1 LRVCIDEAVRP
12 IRHLKT
18 DQIDIN
24 AHHTPPPT
32 QSEIMSMALPP
43 RRSAAPDRHA
53 LPELRFDARR
63 YFGASHLTRITDEIE
78 IELAD
83 RAYLPDLTDLRRD
96 WVASVAA
103 PAFRQLARNRTTRPR
118 AFASIGTGSGVDALA
133 AIEILDAEAVGI
145 TDLFEEVVA
154 AAACNVRRN
163 LRPGVAISLHAGA
176 GDLLVPLASSGMKF
190 DVIYE
195 NLPNLPVD
203 DTRLIEQDKTSAA
216 FLAPRGEAVPGFVAD
231 WLLTMHY
238 LALVQARDAL
248 APNGVVL
255 STVGARLPLEVLARM
270 SRAAGLAPRVL
281 TYGWKVQA
289 DADDVISTYA
299 NWERQGLGP
308 FRFYAADALEA
319 TFADLDPGK
328 AGDSAADIEASLAG
342 EQFGA
347 VAAWEAYR
355 NGTRIGH
362 TYVVLQSGLK

>member
-1 LRVCIDEAVRP
+1 
-12 IRHLKT
+12 
-18 DQIDIN
+18 
-24 AHHTPPPT
+24 
-32 QSEIMSMALPP
+32 MSTALPP
-43 RRSAAPDRHA
+43 KGSPAPA
-53 LPELRFDARR
+53 QGGLPELRFDARR
-63 YFGASHLTRITDEIE
+63 YLGGSNLVRVKDEIE
-78 IELAD
+78 IELSD
-83 RAYLPDLTDLRRD
+83 RAYLPDLSDLKRD
-96 WVASVAA
+96 WVASVAV
-103 PAFRQLARNRTTRPR
+103 PAFRELARNRTTPPH

-133 AIEILDAEAVGI
+133 AIEILGTEVVGI

-154 AAACNVRRN
+154 AAARNVRGN

-176 GDLLVPLASSGMKF
+176 GDLLVPLASSGVKF

-216 FLAPRGEAVPGFVAD
+216 FLAPRRESVPGFVTD

-248 APNGVVL
+248 TPDGVVL
-255 STVGARLPLEVLARM
+255 STIGARLPLDVLTRL
-270 SRAAGLAPRVL
+270 SRAAGLTPRVL

-319 TFADLDPGK
+319 VYRDLDPGDAGRK
-328 AGDSAADIEASLAG
+328 AAEIEASLAG

-347 VAAWEAYR
+347 IAAWEAYR
-355 NGTRIGH
+355 KGTRIGH

>member
-1 LRVCIDEAVRP
+1 
-12 IRHLKT
+12 
-18 DQIDIN
+18 
-24 AHHTPPPT
+24 
-32 QSEIMSMALPP
+32 MSTALPP
-43 RRSAAPDRHA
+43 KVSSAPAQDA

-63 YFGASHLTRITDEIE
+63 YLGASNLVRIKDEIE
-78 IELAD
+78 IALAD
-83 RAYLPDLTDLRRD
+83 RAYLPDLKDLKRD

-103 PAFRQLARNRTTRPR
+103 PAFRALAHDRTAPHR
-118 AFASIGTGSGVDALA
+118 AFATIGTGSGVDALA
-133 AIEILDAEAVGI
+133 AIEILGAEVVGI

-154 AAACNVRRN
+154 AAARNVRGN

-176 GDLLVPLASSGMKF
+176 GDLLVPLASSGVKF

-216 FLAPRGEAVPGFVAD
+216 FLAPRSEAVPGFVTD

-248 APNGVVL
+248 TPDGVVL
-255 STVGARLPLEVLARM
+255 STIGARLPLDVLARM
-270 SRAAGLAPRVL
+270 SRAAGLKPRVL

-289 DADDVISTYA
+289 DAEDVISTYA
-299 NWERQGLGP
+299 SWERQGLGP
-308 FRFYAADALEA
+308 FQFYAADALEA
-319 TFADLDPGK
+319 TFAEIDAGE

-347 VAAWEAYR
+347 AAAWEAYCK
-355 NGTRIGH
+355 GARIGH
-362 TYVVLQSGLK
+362 TYVVLQSELT

>member
-1 LRVCIDEAVRP
+1 
-12 IRHLKT
+12 
-18 DQIDIN
+18 
-24 AHHTPPPT
+24 
-32 QSEIMSMALPP
+32 MSMALPP
-43 RRSAAPDRHA
+43 KGSSTPAQGA

-63 YFGASHLTRITDEIE
+63 YFGASKLVRIKDEIE

-83 RAYLPDLTDLRRD
+83 RAYLPDLTDLKRD

-103 PAFRQLARNRTTRPR
+103 PAFRQLARSRTAR

-133 AIEILDAEAVGI
+133 AIEILGAEVVGI

-154 AAACNVRRN
+154 AAARNVRDN
-163 LRPGVAISLHAGA
+163 LRPGVTISLHAGA
-176 GDLLVPLASSGMKF
+176 GDLLVPLASSGEKF

-216 FLAPRGEAVPGFVAD
+216 FLAPRSEAVPGFVTD

-248 APNGVVL
+248 TPDGVVL
-255 STVGARLPLEVLARM
+255 STVGARLPLDVLARM
-270 SRAAGLAPRVL
+270 SRAAGLTPRVL

-319 TFADLDPGK
+319 TFADLAPGE
-328 AGDSAADIEASLAG
+328 AGDSADAIEASLAG

-355 NGTRIGH
+355 KGTRIGH
-362 TYVVLQSGLK
+362 TYVVLQSGLT

>member
-1 LRVCIDEAVRP
+1 MPMAFTPSRTSAP
-12 IRHLKT
+12 
-18 DQIDIN
+18 DQG
-24 AHHTPPPT
+24 
-32 QSEIMSMALPP
+32 ALP
-43 RRSAAPDRHA
+43 R
-53 LPELRFDARR
+53 LRFDAHH
-63 YFGASHLTRITDEIE
+63 YLEATCVTRINDEIE

-83 RAYLPDLTDLRRD
+83 RAYLPDVSDLKRD
-96 WVASVAA
+96 WVASVAV
-103 PAFRQLARNRTTRPR
+103 PAFRELARNRTTPPH

-133 AIEILDAEAVGI
+133 AIEILSAKVVGI
-145 TDLFEEVVA
+145 TDLFEEVVTA
-154 AAACNVRRN
+154 AARNVRRN

-176 GDLLVPLASSGMKF
+176 GDLLSPLASSGVKF

-216 FLAPRGEAVPGFVAD
+216 FLAPRREAVPGFVAD

-248 APNGVVL
+248 TPDGVVL
-255 STVGARLPLEVLARM
+255 STIGARLPLDVLTRL
-270 SRAAGLAPRVL
+270 SRAAGLTPRVL

-308 FRFYAADALEA
+308 FRFYSADALEA
-319 TFADLDPGK
+319 VFRDLDPGDAGSK
-328 AGDSAADIEASLAG
+328 AAEIEASLVG

-355 NGTRIGH
+355 KGARIGH
-362 TYVVLQSGLK
+362 TYVVLQSGLN